1 MRHFA
6 WSPAAPGLCTLCSG
20 EPLSRPRPAL
30 WKPGEEV
37 AHLSHLSHLQLTG
50 TRCLAWL
57 QSRCG
62 PGPLL
67 CIQLLFIGVTGSGR
81 PGTLEF
87 SKGGACG
94 EAGREWP
101 WAPLLGPGQGWKEAA
116 SPGG

>member
-1 MRHFA
+1 MQHFA

-20 EPLSRPRPAL
+20 EPSSRPRPAL

-57 QSRCG
+57 QSRRG

-67 CIQLLFIGVTGSGR
+67 VYTASIYRSHGLWAAGHTGI
-81 PGTLEF
+81 
-87 SKGGACG
+87 
-94 EAGREWP
+94 
-101 WAPLLGPGQGWKEAA
+101 
-116 SPGG
+116 